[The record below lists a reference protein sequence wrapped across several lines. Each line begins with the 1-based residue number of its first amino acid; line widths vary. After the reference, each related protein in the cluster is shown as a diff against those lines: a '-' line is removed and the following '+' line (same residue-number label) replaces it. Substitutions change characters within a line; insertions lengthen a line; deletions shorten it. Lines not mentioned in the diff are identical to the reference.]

1 MPLLSIW
8 DELWTWTTQQNLLL
22 NTILNPL
29 KFWTDCEI
37 AVSLGPLSRKQGI
50 SMFDEVCEARYDKL
64 RVRLSVRTV
73 VSIISITQT
82 RPITNAS
89 PVPPQL
95 SLGRTNRIATYLL
108 RGPCTG
114 GLWLG
119 NWEQMGIS
127 QIDFYKFSIVIVLFS
142 IALPTNTIPAVP
154 CAGCI
159 FHRQRNTFANIF
171 FSELKMFIF

>member
-8 DELWTWTTQQNLLL
+8 DEHWTWTTQQNTIL

-37 AVSLGPLSRKQGI
+37 AVSLGRLSRKQGI
-50 SMFDEVCEARYDKL
+50 SMFDEVCCARSDKL
-64 RVRLSVRTV
+64 RVSVRTV
-73 VSIISITQT
+73 VSIIYMTQT
-82 RPITNAS
+82 KTITNPS

-95 SLGRTNRIATYLL
+95 SRARTNRIATYLL

-142 IALPTNTIPAVP
+142 IALPTNTIPADP

-159 FHRQRNTFANIF
+159 FHRQRNTFANLF
-171 FSELKMFIF
+171 FSELKIFTF